1 MSAFKGLACLILLV
15 TTSSQISAE
24 QKTPLTLQQAV
35 AQAIQKDPWLEG
47 SQYRENATISSS
59 IAADTLPDPVVS
71 LGLAN
76 VPTDGFAFDQE
87 PMTQIK
93 AGISQMFP
101 RGESLSI
108 RRKQLEELATQHPF
122 MRLDRIAKTQVAV
135 SMKWLD
141 VYLAQQSISL
151 IEKDRSLF
159 EQLSEIAEANYSSAV
174 GKVRQQDII
183 RAQLELA
190 RLEDR
195 LTKLSSQK
203 ERASAEL
210 LEWLTGG
217 DSGAFNYS
225 GNVASLELPKTLPE
239 IEGIENAYYKIL
251 KANNQQ
257 MLANIL
263 ISHPLI
269 RAVES
274 RIKSSQTGIKLAK
287 QQYKPQWGVN
297 ASYAYRADDQ
307 MDRSRA
313 DFLSIGVSFDLPLFT
328 ENKQDKEVSAA
339 VNESEAI
346 KTEKRLVLRGM
357 LAQMQSIFAAR
368 ERLLERQTLYRT
380 NILQQSSEQAEA
392 SLTAYT
398 NDDGDFAE
406 VVRARIAD
414 LNARID
420 ALEIEVELLKT
431 NIQLNYF
438 FSEQSLKAVSE
449 FGANQ

>member
-122 MRLDRIAKTQVAV
+122 MRLDRMAKTQVAV

-141 VYLAQQSISL
+141 VYQAQQSISL

>member
-87 PMTQIK
+87 PMTQVK

-217 DSGAFNYS
+217 DSGAFNNS
-225 GNVASLELPKTLPE
+225 VNVASLELPKTLPE

>member
-217 DSGAFNYS
+217 DSGAFNNS
-225 GNVASLELPKTLPE
+225 VNVASLELPKTLPE